1 MLCNADSVRIRETS
15 KEQSHQNFAYEKSC
29 KGSVY
34 FEKNQKFLSG
44 ICLCLTTMLLL
55 CACDVNQIKNKIA
68 NTEEKSVDTPDI
80 QEQTKEDIKEVRF
93 YGSDY
98 TLGQLIDAGI
108 GSPTYESYQSKE
120 DGRTYVKITGNM
132 VYDGV
137 SVVAVLKYVWLGMSS
152 DGSLSYD
159 FHSLTFNDV
168 PQNDLAIDQFFAF
181 LEECAVK
188 KYGAVLSSKSTETY
202 SQDMATSEYVLP
214 DSDMRYLEW
223 EEVEALANY
232 GGKDLIRLAV
242 NEMYA
247 RHGFVF
253 KKPKNQEYF
262 ERKSWYYPQPGLT
275 DSYVKEHLFNDYEK
289 ANLEM
294 LLKVEK
300 RFN

>member
-1 MLCNADSVRIRETS
+1 MKKVV
-15 KEQSHQNFAYEKSC
+15 
-29 KGSVY
+29 KGVY
-34 FEKNQKFLSG
+34 TLKKNQKFLSG

-55 CACDVNQIKNKIA
+55 CACDTAQIKNKIA
-68 NTEEKSVDTPDI
+68 NTEGKSVDTSGLQD
-80 QEQTKEDIKEVRF
+80 QAKEDIKDF
-93 YGSDY
+93 TFDGSDY
-98 TLGQLIDAGI
+98 SLGQLVDAAI

-120 DGRTYVKITGNM
+120 DGRTYIKITGNM

-137 SVVAVLKYVWLGMSS
+137 PVVSVLKYVWLGMSS
-152 DGSLSYD
+152 DGSASYE

-168 PQNDLAIDQFFAF
+168 PQNELAIDQFFEF
-181 LEECAVK
+181 LEECAIK
-188 KYGAVLSSKSTETY
+188 KYSAVLSGKSTQTY
-202 SQDMATSEYVLP
+202 SQDLSTAEYVLP
-214 DSDMRYLEW
+214 DSDMRYLEL
-223 EEVEALANY
+223 EEVEALADY

>member
-1 MLCNADSVRIRETS
+1 MKKVV
-15 KEQSHQNFAYEKSC
+15 
-29 KGSVY
+29 KGVY
-34 FEKNQKFLSG
+34 TLKKNQKFLSG

-55 CACDVNQIKNKIA
+55 CACDTAQIKNKTA
-68 NTEEKSVDTPDI
+68 NIEGKSVDTSGLQD
-80 QEQTKEDIKEVRF
+80 QAKEDIKDF
-93 YGSDY
+93 TFDGSDY
-98 TLGQLIDAGI
+98 SLGQLVDAAI

-120 DGRTYVKITGNM
+120 DGRTYIKITGNM

-137 SVVAVLKYVWLGMSS
+137 PVVSVLKYVWLGMSS
-152 DGSLSYD
+152 DGSASYD

-168 PQNDLAIDQFFAF
+168 PQNELAIDQFFEF
-181 LEECAVK
+181 LEECAIK
-188 KYGAVLSSKSTETY
+188 KYGAVLSGKSTQTY
-202 SQDMATSEYVLP
+202 SQDLSTAEYVLP
-214 DSDMRYLEW
+214 DSDMRYLEL
-223 EEVEALANY
+223 EEVEALADY

>member
-1 MLCNADSVRIRETS
+1 MKKVVE
-15 KEQSHQNFAYEKSC
+15 
-29 KGSVY
+29 GVY
-34 FEKNQKFLSG
+34 TLKKNQKFLSG

-55 CACDVNQIKNKIA
+55 CACDTAQIKNKIA
-68 NTEEKSVDTPDI
+68 NTEGKSVDTSGLQD
-80 QEQTKEDIKEVRF
+80 QAKEDIKDF
-93 YGSDY
+93 TFDGSDY
-98 TLGQLIDAGI
+98 SLGQLVDAAI

-120 DGRTYVKITGNM
+120 DGRTYIKITGNM

-137 SVVAVLKYVWLGMSS
+137 PVVSVLKYVWLGMSS
-152 DGSLSYD
+152 DGSASYE

-168 PQNDLAIDQFFAF
+168 PQNELAIDQFFEF
-181 LEECAVK
+181 LEECAIK
-188 KYGAVLSSKSTETY
+188 KYGAVLSGKSTQTY
-202 SQDMATSEYVLP
+202 SQDLSTAEYVLP
-214 DSDMRYLEW
+214 DSDMRYLEL
-223 EEVEALANY
+223 EEVEALADY

>member
-1 MLCNADSVRIRETS
+1 MYTL
-15 KEQSHQNFAYEKSC
+15 K
-29 KGSVY
+29 
-34 FEKNQKFLSG
+34 KNQKFFSG
-44 ICLCLTTMLLL
+44 LCLCLTTMLLL
-55 CACDVNQIKNKIA
+55 CACDVNQIKNKTA
-68 NTEEKSVDTPDI
+68 NTEEKSVDTSGLQD
-80 QEQTKEDIKEVRF
+80 QTKEDIKEVRF

-152 DGSLSYD
+152 DGSPSYD

-223 EEVEALANY
+223 KEVEALANY

>member
-1 MLCNADSVRIRETS
+1 MKKVV
-15 KEQSHQNFAYEKSC
+15 
-29 KGSVY
+29 KGVY
-34 FEKNQKFLSG
+34 TLKKNQKFLSE

-55 CACDVNQIKNKIA
+55 CACDTAQIKNKIA
-68 NTEEKSVDTPDI
+68 NTEGKSVDTSGLQD
-80 QEQTKEDIKEVRF
+80 QAKEDIKDF
-93 YGSDY
+93 TFDGSDY
-98 TLGQLIDAGI
+98 SLGQLVDAAI

-120 DGRTYVKITGNM
+120 DGRTYIKITGNM

-137 SVVAVLKYVWLGMSS
+137 PVVSVLKYVWLGMSS
-152 DGSLSYD
+152 DGSASYE

-168 PQNDLAIDQFFAF
+168 PQNELAIDQFFEF
-181 LEECAVK
+181 LEECAIK
-188 KYGAVLSSKSTETY
+188 KYGAVLSGKSTQTY
-202 SQDMATSEYVLP
+202 SQDLSTAEYVLP

-223 EEVEALANY
+223 EEVEALADY

>member
-1 MLCNADSVRIRETS
+1 MKKVVE
-15 KEQSHQNFAYEKSC
+15 
-29 KGSVY
+29 GVY
-34 FEKNQKFLSG
+34 TLKKNQKFLSG
-44 ICLCLTTMLLL
+44 LCLCLTTMLLL
-55 CACDVNQIKNKIA
+55 CACDTAQIKNKIA
-68 NTEEKSVDTPDI
+68 NTEGKSVDTSGLQD
-80 QEQTKEDIKEVRF
+80 QAKEDIKDF
-93 YGSDY
+93 TFDGSDY
-98 TLGQLIDAGI
+98 SLGQLVDAAI

-120 DGRTYVKITGNM
+120 DGRTYIKITGNM

-137 SVVAVLKYVWLGMSS
+137 PVVSVLKYVWLGMSS
-152 DGSLSYD
+152 DGSASYE

-168 PQNDLAIDQFFAF
+168 PQNELAIDQFFEF
-181 LEECAVK
+181 LEECAIK
-188 KYGAVLSSKSTETY
+188 KYGAVLSSKSTQTY
-202 SQDMATSEYVLP
+202 SQDLSTAEYVLP
-214 DSDMRYLEW
+214 DSDMRYLEL
-223 EEVEALANY
+223 EEVEALADY

>member
-1 MLCNADSVRIRETS
+1 MKKVVE
-15 KEQSHQNFAYEKSC
+15 
-29 KGSVY
+29 GVY
-34 FEKNQKFLSG
+34 TLKKNQKFLSG
-44 ICLCLTTMLLL
+44 LCLCLTTMLLL
-55 CACDVNQIKNKIA
+55 CACDTAQIKNKIA
-68 NTEEKSVDTPDI
+68 NTEGKSVDTSGLQD
-80 QEQTKEDIKEVRF
+80 QAKEDIKDF
-93 YGSDY
+93 TFDGSDY
-98 TLGQLIDAGI
+98 SLGQLVDAAI

-120 DGRTYVKITGNM
+120 DGRTYIKITGNM

-137 SVVAVLKYVWLGMSS
+137 PVVSVLKYVWLGMSS
-152 DGSLSYD
+152 DGSASYE

-168 PQNDLAIDQFFAF
+168 PQNELAIDQFFEF
-181 LEECAVK
+181 LEECAIK
-188 KYGAVLSSKSTETY
+188 KYGAVLSGKSTQTY
-202 SQDMATSEYVLP
+202 SQDLSTAEYVLP
-214 DSDMRYLEW
+214 DSDMRYLEL
-223 EEVEALANY
+223 EEVEALADY

>member
-1 MLCNADSVRIRETS
+1 MKKVV
-15 KEQSHQNFAYEKSC
+15 
-29 KGSVY
+29 KGVY
-34 FEKNQKFLSG
+34 TLKKNQKFLSG

-55 CACDVNQIKNKIA
+55 CACDVNQIKNKTA
-68 NTEEKSVDTPDI
+68 NTEEKSVDTSDI
-80 QEQTKEDIKEVRF
+80 QDQTKEDIKEVRF

-120 DGRTYVKITGNM
+120 DGRTYIKITGNM

-137 SVVAVLKYVWLGMSS
+137 PVVAVLKYVWLGMSS
-152 DGSLSYD
+152 DGSASYE

-168 PQNDLAIDQFFAF
+168 PQNELAIDQFF
-181 LEECAVK
+181 ES
-188 KYGAVLSSKSTETY
+188 GKSTQTY
-202 SQDMATSEYVLP
+202 SQDLSTAEYVLP

-223 EEVEALANY
+223 EEVEALADY

>member
-1 MLCNADSVRIRETS
+1 MKKVV
-15 KEQSHQNFAYEKSC
+15 
-29 KGSVY
+29 KGVY
-34 FEKNQKFLSG
+34 TLKKNQKFLSG

-55 CACDVNQIKNKIA
+55 CACDTAQIKNKIA
-68 NTEEKSVDTPDI
+68 NTEGKSVDTSGLQD
-80 QEQTKEDIKEVRF
+80 QAKEDIKDF
-93 YGSDY
+93 TFDGSDY
-98 TLGQLIDAGI
+98 SLGQLVDAAI

-120 DGRTYVKITGNM
+120 DGRTYIKITGNM

-137 SVVAVLKYVWLGMSS
+137 PVVSVLKYVWLGMSS
-152 DGSLSYD
+152 DGSASYE

-168 PQNDLAIDQFFAF
+168 PQNELAIDQFFEF
-181 LEECAVK
+181 LEECAIK
-188 KYGAVLSSKSTETY
+188 KYGAVLSSKSTQTY
-202 SQDMATSEYVLP
+202 SQDLSTAEYMLP
-214 DSDMRYLEW
+214 DSDMRYLEL
-223 EEVEALANY
+223 EEVEALADY

>member
-1 MLCNADSVRIRETS
+1 MKKVVE
-15 KEQSHQNFAYEKSC
+15 
-29 KGSVY
+29 GVY
-34 FEKNQKFLSG
+34 TLKKNQKFLSG

-55 CACDVNQIKNKIA
+55 CACDTAQIKNKIA
-68 NTEEKSVDTPDI
+68 NTEGKSVDTSGLQD
-80 QEQTKEDIKEVRF
+80 QAKEDIKDF
-93 YGSDY
+93 TFDGSDY
-98 TLGQLIDAGI
+98 SLGQLVDAAI

-137 SVVAVLKYVWLGMSS
+137 PVVSVLKYVWLGMSS
-152 DGSLSYD
+152 DGSASYE

-168 PQNDLAIDQFFAF
+168 PQNELAIDQFFEF
-181 LEECAVK
+181 LEECAIK
-188 KYGAVLSSKSTETY
+188 KYGAVLSSKSTQTY
-202 SQDMATSEYVLP
+202 SQDLSTAEYVLP
-214 DSDMRYLEW
+214 DSDMRYLEL
-223 EEVEALANY
+223 EEVEALADY

-289 ANLEM
+289 ANLKM

>member
-1 MLCNADSVRIRETS
+1 MLMKKVV
-15 KEQSHQNFAYEKSC
+15 
-29 KGSVY
+29 KGVY
-34 FEKNQKFLSG
+34 TLKKNQKFLSG

-55 CACDVNQIKNKIA
+55 CACDTAQIKNKIA
-68 NTEEKSVDTPDI
+68 NTEGKSVDTSGLQD
-80 QEQTKEDIKEVRF
+80 QAKEDIKDF
-93 YGSDY
+93 TFDGSDY
-98 TLGQLIDAGI
+98 SLGQLVDAAI

-120 DGRTYVKITGNM
+120 DGRTYIKITGNM

-137 SVVAVLKYVWLGMSS
+137 PVVSVLKYVWLGMSS
-152 DGSLSYD
+152 DGSASYE

-168 PQNDLAIDQFFAF
+168 PQNELAIDQFFEF
-181 LEECAVK
+181 LEECAIK
-188 KYGAVLSSKSTETY
+188 KYSAVLSSKSTQTY
-202 SQDMATSEYVLP
+202 SQDLSTAEYVLP
-214 DSDMRYLEW
+214 DSDMRYLEL
-223 EEVEALANY
+223 EEVEALADY

>member
-1 MLCNADSVRIRETS
+1 MKKVV
-15 KEQSHQNFAYEKSC
+15 
-29 KGSVY
+29 KGVY
-34 FEKNQKFLSG
+34 TLKKNQKFLSG

-55 CACDVNQIKNKIA
+55 CACDTAQIKNKIE
-68 NTEEKSVDTPDI
+68 NTEGKSVDTSGLQD
-80 QEQTKEDIKEVRF
+80 QAKEDIKDF
-93 YGSDY
+93 TFDGSDY
-98 TLGQLIDAGI
+98 SLGQLVDAAI

-120 DGRTYVKITGNM
+120 DGRTYIKITGNM

-137 SVVAVLKYVWLGMSS
+137 PVVSVLKYVWLGMSS
-152 DGSLSYD
+152 DGSASYE

-168 PQNDLAIDQFFAF
+168 PQNELAIDQFFEF
-181 LEECAVK
+181 LEECAIK
-188 KYGAVLSSKSTETY
+188 KYGAVLSGKSTQTY
-202 SQDMATSEYVLP
+202 SQDLSTAEYVLP

-223 EEVEALANY
+223 EEVEALADY

>member
-1 MLCNADSVRIRETS
+1 MLMKKVV
-15 KEQSHQNFAYEKSC
+15 
-29 KGSVY
+29 KGVY
-34 FEKNQKFLSG
+34 TLKKNQKFFSG
-44 ICLCLTTMLLL
+44 LCLCLTTMLLL
-55 CACDVNQIKNKIA
+55 CACDTAQIKNKIA
-68 NTEEKSVDTPDI
+68 NTEGKSVDTSGLQD
-80 QEQTKEDIKEVRF
+80 QAKEDIKDF
-93 YGSDY
+93 TFDGSDY
-98 TLGQLIDAGI
+98 SLGQLVDAAI

-120 DGRTYVKITGNM
+120 DGRTYIKITGNM

-137 SVVAVLKYVWLGMSS
+137 PVVSVLKYVWLGMSS
-152 DGSLSYD
+152 DGSASYE

-168 PQNDLAIDQFFAF
+168 PQNELAIDQFFEF
-181 LEECAVK
+181 LEECAIK
-188 KYGAVLSSKSTETY
+188 KYGAVLSSKSTQTY
-202 SQDMATSEYVLP
+202 SQDLSTAEYVLP
-214 DSDMRYLEW
+214 DSDMRYLEL
-223 EEVEALANY
+223 EEVEALADY

>member
-1 MLCNADSVRIRETS
+1 MKKVVE
-15 KEQSHQNFAYEKSC
+15 
-29 KGSVY
+29 GVY
-34 FEKNQKFLSG
+34 TLKKNQKFLSG
-44 ICLCLTTMLLL
+44 LCLCLTTMLLL
-55 CACDVNQIKNKIA
+55 CACDTAQIKNKIA
-68 NTEEKSVDTPDI
+68 NTEGKSVDTSGLQD
-80 QEQTKEDIKEVRF
+80 QAKEDIKDF
-93 YGSDY
+93 TFDGSDY
-98 TLGQLIDAGI
+98 SLGQLVDAAI

-120 DGRTYVKITGNM
+120 DGRTYIKITGNM

-137 SVVAVLKYVWLGMSS
+137 PVVSVLKYVWLGMSS
-152 DGSLSYD
+152 DGSASYE

-168 PQNDLAIDQFFAF
+168 PQNELAIDQFFEF
-181 LEECAVK
+181 LEECAIK
-188 KYGAVLSSKSTETY
+188 KYGAVLSGKSTQTY
-202 SQDMATSEYVLP
+202 SQDLSTAEYVLP
-214 DSDMRYLEW
+214 DSDMRYLEL
-223 EEVEALANY
+223 EEVEALADY
-232 GGKDLIRLAV
+232 GGKNLIRLAV

-275 DSYVKEHLFNDYEK
+275 DTYVKESLFNEYEK

>member
-1 MLCNADSVRIRETS
+1 MKKVV
-15 KEQSHQNFAYEKSC
+15 
-29 KGSVY
+29 KGVY
-34 FEKNQKFLSG
+34 TLKKNQKFLSG

-55 CACDVNQIKNKIA
+55 CACDTAQIKNKIA
-68 NTEEKSVDTPDI
+68 NTEGKSVDTSGLQD
-80 QEQTKEDIKEVRF
+80 QAKEDIKDF
-93 YGSDY
+93 TFDGSDY
-98 TLGQLIDAGI
+98 SLGQLVDAAI

-120 DGRTYVKITGNM
+120 DGRTYIKITGNM

-137 SVVAVLKYVWLGMSS
+137 PVVSVLKYVWLGMSS
-152 DGSLSYD
+152 DGSASYE

-168 PQNDLAIDQFFAF
+168 PQNELAIDQFFEF
-181 LEECAVK
+181 LEECAIK
-188 KYGAVLSSKSTETY
+188 KYSAVLSSKSTQTY
-202 SQDMATSEYVLP
+202 SQDLSTAEYVLP
-214 DSDMRYLEW
+214 DSDMRYLEL
-223 EEVEALANY
+223 EEVEALADY

>member
-1 MLCNADSVRIRETS
+1 MKKVV
-15 KEQSHQNFAYEKSC
+15 
-29 KGSVY
+29 KGVY
-34 FEKNQKFLSG
+34 TLKKNQKFLSG

-55 CACDVNQIKNKIA
+55 CACDTAQIKNKIA
-68 NTEEKSVDTPDI
+68 NTEGKSVDTSGLQD
-80 QEQTKEDIKEVRF
+80 QAKEDIKDF
-93 YGSDY
+93 TFDGSDY
-98 TLGQLIDAGI
+98 SLGQLVDAAI

-120 DGRTYVKITGNM
+120 DGRTYIKITGNM

-137 SVVAVLKYVWLGMSS
+137 PVVSVLKYVWLGMSS
-152 DGSLSYD
+152 DGSASYE

-168 PQNDLAIDQFFAF
+168 PQNELAIDQFFEF
-181 LEECAVK
+181 LEECAIK
-188 KYGAVLSSKSTETY
+188 KYGAVLSSKSTQTY
-202 SQDMATSEYVLP
+202 SQDLSTAEYVLP
-214 DSDMRYLEW
+214 DSDMRYLEL
-223 EEVEALANY
+223 EEVEALADY

-253 KKPKNQEYF
+253 KKLKNQEYF

>member
-1 MLCNADSVRIRETS
+1 MLMKKVVE
-15 KEQSHQNFAYEKSC
+15 
-29 KGSVY
+29 GVY
-34 FEKNQKFLSG
+34 TLKKNQKFLSG
-44 ICLCLTTMLLL
+44 LCLCLTTMLLL
-55 CACDVNQIKNKIA
+55 CACDTAQIKNKIA
-68 NTEEKSVDTPDI
+68 NTEGKSVDTSGLQD
-80 QEQTKEDIKEVRF
+80 QAKEDIKDF
-93 YGSDY
+93 TFDGSDY
-98 TLGQLIDAGI
+98 SLGQLVDAAI

-120 DGRTYVKITGNM
+120 DGRTYIKITGNM

-137 SVVAVLKYVWLGMSS
+137 PVVSVLKYVWLGMSS
-152 DGSLSYD
+152 DGSASYE

-168 PQNDLAIDQFFAF
+168 PQNELAIDQFFEF
-181 LEECAVK
+181 LEECAIK
-188 KYGAVLSSKSTETY
+188 KYGAVLSGKSTQTY
-202 SQDMATSEYVLP
+202 SQDLSTAEYVLP
-214 DSDMRYLEW
+214 DSDMRYLEL
-223 EEVEALANY
+223 EEVEALADY

>member
-1 MLCNADSVRIRETS
+1 M
-15 KEQSHQNFAYEKSC
+15 K
-29 KGSVY
+29 
-34 FEKNQKFLSG
+34 KNQKFLSG
-44 ICLCLTTMLLL
+44 LCLCLTTMLLL
-55 CACDVNQIKNKIA
+55 CACDTAQIKNKIA
-68 NTEEKSVDTPDI
+68 NTEGKSVDTSGLQD
-80 QEQTKEDIKEVRF
+80 QAKEDIKDF
-93 YGSDY
+93 TFDGSDY
-98 TLGQLIDAGI
+98 SLGQLVDAAI

-120 DGRTYVKITGNM
+120 DGRTYIKITGNM

-137 SVVAVLKYVWLGMSS
+137 PVVSVLKYVWLGMSS
-152 DGSLSYD
+152 DGSASYE

-168 PQNDLAIDQFFAF
+168 PQNELVIDQFFEF
-181 LEECAVK
+181 LEECAIK
-188 KYGAVLSSKSTETY
+188 KYGAVLSGKSTQTY
-202 SQDMATSEYVLP
+202 SQDLSTAEYVLP
-214 DSDMRYLEW
+214 DSDMRYLEL
-223 EEVEALANY
+223 EEVEALADY
-232 GGKDLIRLAV
+232 GGKNLIRLAV

>member
-1 MLCNADSVRIRETS
+1 
-15 KEQSHQNFAYEKSC
+15 
-29 KGSVY
+29 
-34 FEKNQKFLSG
+34 
-44 ICLCLTTMLLL
+44 
-55 CACDVNQIKNKIA
+55 
-68 NTEEKSVDTPDI
+68 
-80 QEQTKEDIKEVRF
+80 
-93 YGSDY
+93 
-98 TLGQLIDAGI
+98 
-108 GSPTYESYQSKE
+108 
-120 DGRTYVKITGNM
+120 M

-152 DGSLSYD
+152 DGSPSYD

>member
-1 MLCNADSVRIRETS
+1 MKKVV
-15 KEQSHQNFAYEKSC
+15 
-29 KGSVY
+29 KGVY
-34 FEKNQKFLSG
+34 TLKKNQKFLSG

-55 CACDVNQIKNKIA
+55 CACDTAQIKNKIA
-68 NTEEKSVDTPDI
+68 NTEGKSVDTSGLQD
-80 QEQTKEDIKEVRF
+80 QAKEDIKDF
-93 YGSDY
+93 TFDGSDY
-98 TLGQLIDAGI
+98 SLGQLVDAAI

-120 DGRTYVKITGNM
+120 DGRTYIKITGNM

-137 SVVAVLKYVWLGMSS
+137 PVVSVLKYVWLGMSS
-152 DGSLSYD
+152 DGSASYE

-168 PQNDLAIDQFFAF
+168 PQNELAIDQFFEF
-181 LEECAVK
+181 LEECAIK
-188 KYGAVLSSKSTETY
+188 KYGAVLSGKSTQTY
-202 SQDMATSEYVLP
+202 SQDMSTAEYVLP
-214 DSDMRYLEW
+214 DSDMRYLEL
-223 EEVEALANY
+223 EEVEALADY

>member
-1 MLCNADSVRIRETS
+1 MLMKKVV
-15 KEQSHQNFAYEKSC
+15 
-29 KGSVY
+29 KGVY
-34 FEKNQKFLSG
+34 TLKKNQKFLSG

-68 NTEEKSVDTPDI
+68 NTEEKSVDTSDI
-80 QEQTKEDIKEVRF
+80 QDQTKEDIKEVRF

-152 DGSLSYD
+152 DGSPSYD

-168 PQNDLAIDQFFAF
+168 PQNDLAIDRFFAF

-188 KYGAVLSSKSTETY
+188 KYGAVLSGKSTETY

>member
-1 MLCNADSVRIRETS
+1 
-15 KEQSHQNFAYEKSC
+15 
-29 KGSVY
+29 
-34 FEKNQKFLSG
+34 
-44 ICLCLTTMLLL
+44 MLLL
-55 CACDVNQIKNKIA
+55 CACDTAQIKNKIA
-68 NTEEKSVDTPDI
+68 NTEGKSVDTSGLQD
-80 QEQTKEDIKEVRF
+80 QAKEDIKDF
-93 YGSDY
+93 TFDGSDY
-98 TLGQLIDAGI
+98 SLGQLVDAAI

-120 DGRTYVKITGNM
+120 DGRTYIKITGNM

-137 SVVAVLKYVWLGMSS
+137 PVVAVLKYVWLGMSS
-152 DGSLSYD
+152 DGSPSYD

-262 ERKSWYYPQPGLT
+262 ERKSWYYPQPGFT

>member
-15 KEQSHQNFAYEKSC
+15 KEQSRQNFAYEKSC
-29 KGSVY
+29 RGSVY

-44 ICLCLTTMLLL
+44 LCLCLTTMLLL
-55 CACDVNQIKNKIA
+55 CACDVNRIKNKTA
-68 NTEEKSVDTPDI
+68 NTEEKSVDTSDI
-80 QEQTKEDIKEVRF
+80 QDQTKEDIKEVRF

-152 DGSLSYD
+152 DGSPSYD

-275 DSYVKEHLFNDYEK
+275 DSYVKERLFNDYEK

>member
-1 MLCNADSVRIRETS
+1 MKKVV
-15 KEQSHQNFAYEKSC
+15 
-29 KGSVY
+29 KGVY
-34 FEKNQKFLSG
+34 TLKKNQKFLSG

-55 CACDVNQIKNKIA
+55 CACDTAQIKNKIA
-68 NTEEKSVDTPDI
+68 NTEGKSVDTSGLQD
-80 QEQTKEDIKEVRF
+80 QAKEDIKDF
-93 YGSDY
+93 TFDGSDY
-98 TLGQLIDAGI
+98 SLGQLVDAAI

-120 DGRTYVKITGNM
+120 DGRTYIKITGNM

-137 SVVAVLKYVWLGMSS
+137 PVVSVLKYVWLGMSS
-152 DGSLSYD
+152 DGSASYE

-168 PQNDLAIDQFFAF
+168 PQNELAIDQFFEF
-181 LEECAVK
+181 LEECAIK
-188 KYGAVLSSKSTETY
+188 KYGAVLSGKSTQTY
-202 SQDMATSEYVLP
+202 SQDLSTAEYVLP
-214 DSDMRYLEW
+214 DSDMRYLEL
-223 EEVEALANY
+223 EEVEALADY

>member
-1 MLCNADSVRIRETS
+1 MKKVV
-15 KEQSHQNFAYEKSC
+15 
-29 KGSVY
+29 KGVY
-34 FEKNQKFLSG
+34 TLKKNQKFLSG

-55 CACDVNQIKNKIA
+55 CACDTAQIKNKIA
-68 NTEEKSVDTPDI
+68 NTEGKSVDTSGLQD
-80 QEQTKEDIKEVRF
+80 QAKEDIKDF
-93 YGSDY
+93 TFDGSDY
-98 TLGQLIDAGI
+98 SLGQLVDAAI

-120 DGRTYVKITGNM
+120 DGRTYIKITGNM

-137 SVVAVLKYVWLGMSS
+137 PVVSVLKYVWLGMSS
-152 DGSLSYD
+152 DGSASYE

-168 PQNDLAIDQFFAF
+168 PQNELAIDQFFEF
-181 LEECAVK
+181 LEECAIK
-188 KYGAVLSSKSTETY
+188 KYGAVLSSKSTQTY
-202 SQDMATSEYVLP
+202 SQDLSTAEYVLP
-214 DSDMRYLEW
+214 DSDMRYLEL
-223 EEVEALANY
+223 EEVEALADY

>member
-1 MLCNADSVRIRETS
+1 M
-15 KEQSHQNFAYEKSC
+15 K
-29 KGSVY
+29 
-34 FEKNQKFLSG
+34 KNQKFLSG
-44 ICLCLTTMLLL
+44 LCLCLTTMLLL
-55 CACDVNQIKNKIA
+55 CACDTAQIKNKIA
-68 NTEEKSVDTPDI
+68 NTEGKSVDTSGLQD
-80 QEQTKEDIKEVRF
+80 QAKEDIKDF
-93 YGSDY
+93 TFDGSDY
-98 TLGQLIDAGI
+98 SLGQLVDAAI

-120 DGRTYVKITGNM
+120 DGRTYIKITGNM

-137 SVVAVLKYVWLGMSS
+137 PVVSVLKYVWLGMSS
-152 DGSLSYD
+152 DGSASYE

-168 PQNDLAIDQFFAF
+168 PQNELAIDQFFEF
-181 LEECAVK
+181 LEECAIK
-188 KYGAVLSSKSTETY
+188 KYGAVLSGKSTQTY
-202 SQDMATSEYVLP
+202 SQDLSTAEYVLP
-214 DSDMRYLEW
+214 DSDMRYLEL
-223 EEVEALANY
+223 EEVEALADY

>member
-1 MLCNADSVRIRETS
+1 MKKVV
-15 KEQSHQNFAYEKSC
+15 
-29 KGSVY
+29 KGVY
-34 FEKNQKFLSG
+34 TLKKNQKFFSG
-44 ICLCLTTMLLL
+44 LCLCLTTMLLL
-55 CACDVNQIKNKIA
+55 CACDTAQIKNKIA
-68 NTEEKSVDTPDI
+68 NTEGKSVDTSGLQD
-80 QEQTKEDIKEVRF
+80 QAKEDIKDF
-93 YGSDY
+93 TFDGSDY
-98 TLGQLIDAGI
+98 SLGQLVDAAI

-120 DGRTYVKITGNM
+120 DGRTYIKITGNM

-137 SVVAVLKYVWLGMSS
+137 PVVSVLKYVWLGMSS
-152 DGSLSYD
+152 DGSASYE

-168 PQNDLAIDQFFAF
+168 PQNELAIDQFFEF
-181 LEECAVK
+181 LEECAIK
-188 KYGAVLSSKSTETY
+188 KYGAVLSGKSTQTY
-202 SQDMATSEYVLP
+202 SQDLSTAEYVLP

-223 EEVEALANY
+223 EEVEALADY

-262 ERKSWYYPQPGLT
+262 ERKSWYYPQPGFT

-300 RFN
+300 RFD

>member
-1 MLCNADSVRIRETS
+1 MKKVV
-15 KEQSHQNFAYEKSC
+15 
-29 KGSVY
+29 KGVY
-34 FEKNQKFLSG
+34 TLKKNQKFLSG

-55 CACDVNQIKNKIA
+55 CACDTAQIKNKIA
-68 NTEEKSVDTPDI
+68 NTEGKSVDTSGLQD
-80 QEQTKEDIKEVRF
+80 QAKEDIKDF
-93 YGSDY
+93 TFDGSDY
-98 TLGQLIDAGI
+98 SLGQLVDAAI

-120 DGRTYVKITGNM
+120 DGRTYIKITGNM

-137 SVVAVLKYVWLGMSS
+137 PVVSVLKYVWLEMSS
-152 DGSLSYD
+152 DGSASYD

-188 KYGAVLSSKSTETY
+188 KYGAVLSSKSTQTY
-202 SQDMATSEYVLP
+202 SQDLSTAEYVLS
-214 DSDMRYLEW
+214 DSDMRYLEL
-223 EEVEALANY
+223 EEVEALADY

>member
-275 DSYVKEHLFNDYEK
+275 DNYVKEHLFNDYEK

>member
-1 MLCNADSVRIRETS
+1 MKKVV
-15 KEQSHQNFAYEKSC
+15 

-44 ICLCLTTMLLL
+44 LCLCLTTMLLL
-55 CACDVNQIKNKIA
+55 CACDTAQIKNKIA
-68 NTEEKSVDTPDI
+68 NTEGKSVDTSGLQD
-80 QEQTKEDIKEVRF
+80 QAKEDIKDF
-93 YGSDY
+93 TFDGSDY
-98 TLGQLIDAGI
+98 SLGQLVDAAI

-168 PQNDLAIDQFFAF
+168 PQNELAIDQFFAF

-188 KYGAVLSSKSTETY
+188 KYGAVLSGKSTETY

-223 EEVEALANY
+223 EEVEALADY

>member
-1 MLCNADSVRIRETS
+1 MKKDV
-15 KEQSHQNFAYEKSC
+15 KE
-29 KGSVY
+29 VY
-34 FEKNQKFLSG
+34 ALKKNHKFFSG
-44 ICLCLTTMLLL
+44 FCVCLTTILLL
-55 CACDVNQIKNKIA
+55 CSCDVNQIKNKA
-68 NTEEKSVDTPDI
+68 SNTEGTNVDTSDL
-80 QEQTKEDIKEVRF
+80 QYQAKEGLKDFTFE
-93 YGSDY
+93 GSDY
-98 TLGQLIDAGI
+98 SLGQLIDAGI

-137 SVVAVLKYVWLGMSS
+137 PIVSVLKYVWLGMSS
-152 DGSLSYD
+152 DGLSSYE

-168 PQNDLAIDQFFAF
+168 PQNELSVDQFFEF
-181 LEECAVK
+181 LEESAIK
-188 KYGAVLSSKSTETY
+188 KYGAVLSSKSTQTY
-202 SQDMATSEYVLP
+202 VQDVATSEYVLP

-223 EEVEALANY
+223 EEVEALADY

-247 RHGFVF
+247 RHGFMF

-275 DSYVKEHLFNDYEK
+275 DTYVKESLFNEYEK

>member
-1 MLCNADSVRIRETS
+1 MLMKKVVE
-15 KEQSHQNFAYEKSC
+15 
-29 KGSVY
+29 GVY
-34 FEKNQKFLSG
+34 TLKKNQKFLSG
-44 ICLCLTTMLLL
+44 LCLCLTTMLLL
-55 CACDVNQIKNKIA
+55 CACDTAQIKNKIA
-68 NTEEKSVDTPDI
+68 NTEGKSVDTSGLQD
-80 QEQTKEDIKEVRF
+80 QAKEDIKDF
-93 YGSDY
+93 TFDGSDY
-98 TLGQLIDAGI
+98 SLGQLVDAAI

-120 DGRTYVKITGNM
+120 DGRTYIKITGNM

-137 SVVAVLKYVWLGMSS
+137 PVVSVLKYVWLGMSS
-152 DGSLSYD
+152 DGSASYE

-168 PQNDLAIDQFFAF
+168 PQNELAIDQFFEF
-181 LEECAVK
+181 LEECAIK
-188 KYGAVLSSKSTETY
+188 KYGAVLSSKSTQTY
-202 SQDMATSEYVLP
+202 SQDLSTAEYVLP
-214 DSDMRYLEW
+214 DSDMRYLEL
-223 EEVEALANY
+223 EEVEALADY

>member
-1 MLCNADSVRIRETS
+1 MKKVV
-15 KEQSHQNFAYEKSC
+15 
-29 KGSVY
+29 KGVY
-34 FEKNQKFLSG
+34 TLKKNQKFLSG
-44 ICLCLTTMLLL
+44 LCLCLTTMLLL
-55 CACDVNQIKNKIA
+55 CACDTAQIKNKIA
-68 NTEEKSVDTPDI
+68 NTEGKSVDTSGLQD
-80 QEQTKEDIKEVRF
+80 QAKEDIKDF
-93 YGSDY
+93 TFDGSDY
-98 TLGQLIDAGI
+98 SLGQLVDAAI

-120 DGRTYVKITGNM
+120 DGRTYIKITGNM

-137 SVVAVLKYVWLGMSS
+137 SVVSVLKYVWLGMSS
-152 DGSLSYD
+152 DGSASYE

-168 PQNDLAIDQFFAF
+168 PQNELAIDQFFEF
-181 LEECAVK
+181 LEECAIK
-188 KYGAVLSSKSTETY
+188 KYGAVLSGKSTQTY
-202 SQDMATSEYVLP
+202 SQDLSTAEYVLP

-223 EEVEALANY
+223 EEVEALADY
-232 GGKDLIRLAV
+232 GGKDLICLAV

>member
-1 MLCNADSVRIRETS
+1 MLMKKVV
-15 KEQSHQNFAYEKSC
+15 
-29 KGSVY
+29 KGVY
-34 FEKNQKFLSG
+34 TLKKNQKFLSG

-55 CACDVNQIKNKIA
+55 CACDTAQIKNKIA
-68 NTEEKSVDTPDI
+68 NTEGKSVDTSGLQD
-80 QEQTKEDIKEVRF
+80 QAKEDIKDF
-93 YGSDY
+93 TFDGSDY
-98 TLGQLIDAGI
+98 SLGQLVDAAI

-120 DGRTYVKITGNM
+120 DGRTYIKITGNM

-137 SVVAVLKYVWLGMSS
+137 PVVSVLKYVWLGMSS
-152 DGSLSYD
+152 DGSASYE

-168 PQNDLAIDQFFAF
+168 PQNELAIDQFFEF
-181 LEECAVK
+181 LEECAIK
-188 KYGAVLSSKSTETY
+188 KYGAVLSGKSTQTY
-202 SQDMATSEYVLP
+202 SQDMSTAEYVLP
-214 DSDMRYLEW
+214 DSDMRYLEL
-223 EEVEALANY
+223 EEVEALADY

>member
-1 MLCNADSVRIRETS
+1 MLMKKVVE
-15 KEQSHQNFAYEKSC
+15 
-29 KGSVY
+29 GVY
-34 FEKNQKFLSG
+34 TLKKNQKFLSG

-55 CACDVNQIKNKIA
+55 CACDTAQIKNKIA
-68 NTEEKSVDTPDI
+68 NTEGKSVDTSGLQD
-80 QEQTKEDIKEVRF
+80 QAKEDIKDF
-93 YGSDY
+93 TFDGSDY
-98 TLGQLIDAGI
+98 SLGQLVDAAI

-137 SVVAVLKYVWLGMSS
+137 PVVSVLKYVWLGMSS
-152 DGSLSYD
+152 DGSASYE

-168 PQNDLAIDQFFAF
+168 PQNELAIDQFFEF
-181 LEECAVK
+181 LEECAIK
-188 KYGAVLSSKSTETY
+188 KYGAVLSSKSTQTY
-202 SQDMATSEYVLP
+202 SQDLSTAEYVLP
-214 DSDMRYLEW
+214 DSDMRYLEL
-223 EEVEALANY
+223 EEVEALADY

>member
-1 MLCNADSVRIRETS
+1 M
-15 KEQSHQNFAYEKSC
+15 K
-29 KGSVY
+29 
-34 FEKNQKFLSG
+34 KNQKFFSG
-44 ICLCLTTMLLL
+44 LCLCLTTMLLL
-55 CACDVNQIKNKIA
+55 CACDTAQIKNKIA
-68 NTEEKSVDTPDI
+68 NTEGKSVDTSGLQD
-80 QEQTKEDIKEVRF
+80 QTKEDIKEVRF

>member
-1 MLCNADSVRIRETS
+1 MLMKKVV
-15 KEQSHQNFAYEKSC
+15 
-29 KGSVY
+29 KGVY
-34 FEKNQKFLSG
+34 TLKKNQKFLSG

-55 CACDVNQIKNKIA
+55 CACDTAQIKNKIA
-68 NTEEKSVDTPDI
+68 NTEGKSVDTSGLQD
-80 QEQTKEDIKEVRF
+80 QAKEDIKDF
-93 YGSDY
+93 TFDGSDY
-98 TLGQLIDAGI
+98 SLGQLVDAAI

-120 DGRTYVKITGNM
+120 DGRTYIKITGNM

-137 SVVAVLKYVWLGMSS
+137 PVVSVLKYVWLGMSS
-152 DGSLSYD
+152 DGSASYE

-168 PQNDLAIDQFFAF
+168 PQNELAIDQFFEF
-181 LEECAVK
+181 LEECAIK
-188 KYGAVLSSKSTETY
+188 KYGAVLSGKSTQTY
-202 SQDMATSEYVLP
+202 SQNLSTAEYVLP

-223 EEVEALANY
+223 EEVEALADY

>member
-1 MLCNADSVRIRETS
+1 MKKVVE
-15 KEQSHQNFAYEKSC
+15 
-29 KGSVY
+29 GVY
-34 FEKNQKFLSG
+34 TLKKNQKFLSG
-44 ICLCLTTMLLL
+44 LCLCLTTMLLL
-55 CACDVNQIKNKIA
+55 CVCDTAQIKNKIA
-68 NTEEKSVDTPDI
+68 NTEGKSVDTSGLQD
-80 QEQTKEDIKEVRF
+80 QAKEDIKDF
-93 YGSDY
+93 TFDGSDY
-98 TLGQLIDAGI
+98 SLGQLVDAAI

-120 DGRTYVKITGNM
+120 DGRTYIKITGNM

-137 SVVAVLKYVWLGMSS
+137 PVVSVLKYVWLGMSS
-152 DGSLSYD
+152 DGSASYE

-202 SQDMATSEYVLP
+202 SQDLSTAEYVLP
-214 DSDMRYLEW
+214 DSDMRYLEL